1 MAITGYTQL
10 WGGSGNDTIT
20 LHLPTIDLAHKL
32 DNTQCPAGQTT
43 CPAALVNGTAAE
55 AALGRVRTIEGVT
68 GLPDRNMV
76 DVDGQGGNDAYT
88 VDMSGTAGNPA
99 GADYIVRIHDNHGG
113 GAPTDVNTLTINGL
127 PNADNIFLLQQ
138 LFVALVHPASSGT
151 GFAPDYERVNY
162 DNSINL
168 LQVNGGA
175 LSDQFYVDD
184 NSAITVL
191 DGVAGN
197 DTFQFGQVFGT
208 DPTAATAVAPGDEIA
223 TVDTTVGWLSRGVSY
238 ATTAYAGAIP
248 VTGAFYQ
255 LTQADGSGN
264 AAGLYQWN
272 GAAWVPSTS
281 TAPGGTPSGTALP
294 GRGDA
299 TFTVYSNKATLKLF
313 GEGGNNTFI
322 VRAFLIITTG
332 QSATSQT
339 DITTGNGNNQIE
351 YNINAPVAIDGGSGF
366 NTLLI
371 IGTDA
376 NDTFVITKDGIMGAG
391 LNVSYTNIEKI
402 EVDGE
407 GGNDTFDVLSTDPD
421 AVTVLEGG
429 SGSNTFNVV
438 RRRDDAGR
446 GPQRRRDQRRHQ
458 PQRLQRRPGVQ
469 RDLRRGR
476 AGLGGGHHRGPGHH
490 RPAGR
495 RQHGGADR
503 RLLHDADPGLL

>member
-1 MAITGYTQL
+1 M
-10 WGGSGNDTIT
+10 
-20 LHLPTIDLAHKL
+20 
-32 DNTQCPAGQTT
+32 
-43 CPAALVNGTAAE
+43 
-55 AALGRVRTIEGVT
+55 
-68 GLPDRNMV
+68 
-76 DVDGQGGNDAYT
+76 
-88 VDMSGTAGNPA
+88 
-99 GADYIVRIHDNHGG
+99 
-113 GAPTDVNTLTINGL
+113 

-138 LFVALVHPASSGT
+138 LFVALVHPASGGT

-191 DGVAGN
+191 DGVAGD

-223 TVDTTVGWLSRGVSY
+223 TVDTTVRVAQPRRQLRHDRVRRRDPG
-238 ATTAYAGAIP
+238 
-248 VTGAFYQ
+248 TGAFYQ
-255 LTQADGSGN
+255 LNQADGSGD

-322 VRAFLIITTG
+322 VRAFLIISTG

-421 AVTVLEGG
+421 ADHRPG
-429 SGSNTFNVV
+429 
-438 RRRDDAGR
+438 RRRQA
-446 GPQRRRDQRRHQ
+446 PTPSTSAATSRRRSSPSTPTGPAASSTTASPAPTRTTTGSS
-458 PQRLQRRPGVQ
+458 PQACRSRW
-469 RDLRRGR
+469 R
-476 AGLGGGHHRGPGHH
+476 APPRARSSSAS
-490 RPAGR
+490 RPAATRWSRPRPAPRRRCRPRARPPTRSRWERRARPTGR
-495 RQHGGADR
+495 SGT
-503 RLLHDADPGLL
+503 

>member
-1 MAITGYTQL
+1 M
-10 WGGSGNDTIT
+10 
-20 LHLPTIDLAHKL
+20 
-32 DNTQCPAGQTT
+32 
-43 CPAALVNGTAAE
+43 
-55 AALGRVRTIEGVT
+55 
-68 GLPDRNMV
+68 
-76 DVDGQGGNDAYT
+76 
-88 VDMSGTAGNPA
+88 
-99 GADYIVRIHDNHGG
+99 
-113 GAPTDVNTLTINGL
+113 
-127 PNADNIFLLQQ
+127 
-138 LFVALVHPASSGT
+138 
-151 GFAPDYERVNY
+151 
-162 DNSINL
+162 
-168 LQVNGGA
+168 
-175 LSDQFYVDD
+175 
-184 NSAITVL
+184 L
-191 DGVAGN
+191 DGVAGD

-248 VTGAFYQ
+248 ATGAFYQ
-255 LTQADGSGN
+255 LNQADGSGD

-322 VRAFLIITTG
+322 VRAFLIISTG

-429 SGSNTFNVV
+429 SGSNTFNVSGDV
-438 RRRDDAGR
+438 TTPVVALNADGTSGVINHSVSSADPDYNGIFAAGVPVSVAGTTAGQVIIGQSAGGNTVEQTAACSTTPLPASCETSYTISLGATRPTDGTIWYVTVAAAARAGCRQPGDFAPGLPRRRHVGLGD
-446 GPQRRRDQRRHQ
+446 GPDV
-458 PQRLQRRPGVQ
+458 RLQQRVELGRHPHRVRSSHRRLGAAPATRRWRSCTRCAPPRRP
-469 RDLRRGR
+469 RRGHAPR
-476 AGLGGGHHRGPGHH
+476 S
-490 RPAGR
+490 PAASPASMTWSSPTSR
-495 RQHGGADR
+495 ST
-503 RLLHDADPGLL
+503 